1 MVEALNVQVVFLE
14 GPGKTLSK
22 DIQVRPGTSL
32 RQAVELSG
40 LQADMPALD
49 FARYRLG
56 VWGKVRTGESMARD
70 GDRIE
75 LYRPLLV
82 DPKIARARRA
92 RKKATE

>member
-1 MVEALNVQVVFLE
+1 MAETLNVQVVFVG
-14 GPGKTLSK
+14 GPGKAWSK
-22 DIQVRPGTSL
+22 TIQLRQGTSL

-40 LQADMPALD
+40 LQVEMSAVD
-49 FARYRLG
+49 FAQYRLG
-56 VWGKVRTGESMARD
+56 VWGKVRPGESMACD

-92 RKKATE
+92 RKKSGR

>member
-1 MVEALNVQVVFLE
+1 MVEPLSVQVVFLA
-14 GPGKTLSK
+14 GPGNALSK
-22 DIQVRPGTSL
+22 SIQVGQGTSL

-40 LQADMPALD
+40 LQVEMPAED
-49 FARYRLG
+49 FTQYRLG
-56 VWGKVRTGESMARD
+56 VWGKVRPGESMACD

-92 RKKATE
+92 RKKSRE